1 MPQGA
6 RLLFILNSGG
16 ETLILGNNS
25 GATRCRA
32 AVYSELWWDGGE
44 ELIPRPVCLPHPCV
58 HQLSSA
64 HQGEQVRGS
73 TKILKKF
80 TFSSR
85 NITKFLKK
93 YVNFD
98 LESYL

>member
-44 ELIPRPVCLPHPCV
+44 ELAELLFIINSDGMVGV
-58 HQLSSA
+58 
-64 HQGEQVRGS
+64 
-73 TKILKKF
+73 IN
-80 TFSSR
+80 SR
-85 NITKFLKK
+85 Q
-93 YVNFD
+93 
-98 LESYL
+98 